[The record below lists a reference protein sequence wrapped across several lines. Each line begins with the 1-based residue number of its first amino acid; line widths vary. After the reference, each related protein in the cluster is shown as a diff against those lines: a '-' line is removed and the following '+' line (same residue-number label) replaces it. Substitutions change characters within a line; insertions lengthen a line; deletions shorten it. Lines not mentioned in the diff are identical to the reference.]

1 MRAIGCWL
9 VLTPRRWPAPA
20 AIDLLLDLVLEMG
33 KRKRWRRD
41 GWVSSHAACDVW
53 DNFDRLLVMIAGS
66 AGAGGSMEYVGCALL
81 SGGIFRGARRRWD
94 IFDVI

>member
-1 MRAIGCWL
+1 MAYAGGDRSTAGS
-9 VLTPRRWPAPA
+9 TPG
-20 AIDLLLDLVLEMG
+20 LEMG

-41 GWVSSHAACDVW
+41 GWVSSHAAACGDVW

-66 AGAGGSMEYVGCALL
+66 AGAGGSMEYVGFALL
-81 SGGIFRGARRRWD
+81 SAGIFRGARSRWE